1 MNLIVLAWKSA
12 KARAATTVLTI
23 LSIAISTA
31 LLIGVEKIRD
41 GARSSFEQ
49 TVSGTDLIV
58 GARSGPINLLLYSVF
73 RLGDPTANVSW
84 QSYEAFARRPDVAW
98 TVPVSLGDSHNGFR
112 VLGTTTDYFEH
123 YRYGAKRQL
132 SFAEGEEFSGV
143 FDAVLGAEVA
153 RTLGYALGAEF
164 DISHG
169 LKSAGFAE
177 HKNRPFRTVGVLAR
191 TGTPVDRTIHVS
203 LEGIEAVHL
212 GWNNGAPPMG
222 RTPAAAPDDIDASQL
237 QPVSITAFLVGLKSK
252 SAVLRYQRNVNTFR
266 QEALSAVIP
275 GVALAQLW
283 RVVGAAEKAL
293 RGVAI
298 FVIAAGLTGLLTTIL
313 TSLNERRRE
322 IAVLRSVGAKSRD
335 VFFLLVCEATIVAAI
350 GAVIGAAVVNL
361 GLFLFSPQIE
371 AAAGFPLGGFGLS
384 PYDIY
389 IVAGVIG
396 VGFALGFV
404 PGWLAYRRSLSDGL
418 TVRI

>member
-1 MNLIVLAWKSA
+1 MNLLSLAWKSA

-31 LLIGVEKIRD
+31 LLLGVEKIRD

-84 QSYEAFARRPDVAW
+84 ESYQAFTRRPDVAW
-98 TVPVSLGDSHNGFR
+98 SVPMSLGDSHGGFR

-132 SFAEGEEFSGV
+132 AFEDGEAFSGV
-143 FDAVLGAEVA
+143 FDAVLGAEAA
-153 RTLGYALGAEF
+153 RTLGYVIGDEF

-169 LKSAGFAE
+169 LKSASFAE
-177 HKNRPFRTVGVLAR
+177 HKNRPFTVVGVLAP

-212 GWNNGAPPMG
+212 GWNNGGPPIG
-222 RTPAAAPDDIDASQL
+222 GEVQVDLSDIDPSDL
-237 QPVSITAFLVGLKSK
+237 EPTSITAFLVGLNSK
-252 SAVLRYQRNVNTFR
+252 SAVLRYQRDVNTFR
-266 QEALSAVIP
+266 FEALSAVIP
-275 GVALAQLW
+275 GVALSQLW
-283 RVVGAAEKAL
+283 RVVGAAEQAL
-293 RGVAI
+293 RGVAV
-298 FVIAAGLTGLLTTIL
+298 FVVAAGLTGLLTTIL
-313 TSLNERRRE
+313 TGLNERRRE

-335 VFFLLVCEATIVAAI
+335 VFFLLVLESTLVAALGALI
-350 GAVIGAAVVNL
+350 GAVAINL
-361 GLFLFSPQIE
+361 GLGAFARPIE
-371 AAAGFPLGGFGLS
+371 TLAGFPLGGFTLS
-384 PYDIY
+384 VYDFY
-389 IVAGVIG
+389 ITAGVVSIG
-396 VGFALGFV
+396 FLLGFV
-404 PGWLAYRRSLSDGL
+404 PGWLAYRQSLSDGL